1 MIDWHEISVGDLF
14 SNTIPGEWGTE
25 PIVKP
30 IPVLRST
37 NIQKDG
43 EIEVAN
49 VVMRSVPDTKLENRK
64 AMKGDILVE
73 KSGGGPGQ
81 PAGRVA
87 LIRDEFRGTCSNFLE
102 LCKINPNVDQVFAL
116 YILLDLYQAGRI
128 YKYQQQTTGIINFK
142 FDQYKRERIK
152 VPKDSAVQ
160 ISIARAIDSVRN
172 EILILKQLIAKQERV
187 RAGLLQ
193 TLLTRGI
200 DDNGEIRS
208 GPTKNELS
216 QANLVPRCWSY
227 ITLGSLLK
235 KTGGHIQTGPFGTQ
249 LKASEYSNTGLPLFN
264 PQDISPR
271 GLLIYDHAARV
282 SIERAAPLMRHR
294 VRPGDVLFGRRGDLS
309 RAAVVREDDDGLCGS
324 DCLLMRYSNE
334 KMLPDWFWLI
344 FKSPIC
350 QRPLARSAV
359 GTTMVGL
366 NTALIEELNFWMPT
380 VAEQHRI
387 VEAVQMQ
394 DRVIELQLQRLEKL
408 KMLKTGLMRDLLS
421 GRMSVEP
428 LLPDLPP
435 KP

>member
-1 MIDWHEISVGDLF
+1 MSVTWRESTIQQLTKYVGRGKSPVYADRGGVPSINQACIQNGGIDLSRTKNVTSTHFASLSSEKIAHEGDVLLNSTGTGTLGRVGYWDSPVDISFDSHVTLLRFTERNVGKFFYYWL
-14 SNTIPGEWGTE
+14 GTHE
-25 PIVKP
+25 AQRLIENYCVTG
-30 IPVLRST
+30 ST
-37 NIQKDG
+37 NQ
-43 EIEVAN
+43 IELARQPLLQLRVRHPEQHDAQL
-49 VVMRSVPDTKLENRK
+49 K
-64 AMKGDILVE
+64 IVE
-73 KSGGGPGQ
+73 
-81 PAGRVA
+81 
-87 LIRDEFRGTCSNFLE
+87 C
-102 LCKINPNVDQVFAL
+102 
-116 YILLDLYQAGRI
+116 
-128 YKYQQQTTGIINFK
+128 
-142 FDQYKRERIK
+142 
-152 VPKDSAVQ
+152 
-160 ISIARAIDSVRN
+160 IDSVES
-172 EILILKQLIAKQERV
+172 EIRTLEAVIAKQERV

-193 TLLTRGI
+193 ALLTRGI
-200 DDNGEIRS
+200 DENGEIRS

-216 QANLVPRCWSY
+216 QASLVPRCWSY